1 MYYGFYLKSHL
12 MNTIIFVEEC
22 TSTNDELLR
31 FLPQTHSEILGIF
44 TLNQTKGRGQYGNS
58 WENATDKNI
67 AFSLALDGSAFSSDN
82 LINFCTAV
90 FLRNFIANL
99 TDAETKIKWPND
111 LILNQKK
118 ISGILIEKKKIENKN
133 YYIIGIG
140 LNVLQGNFENLNKAG
155 SIFTQTG
162 KKLNPK
168 EIAEQLFVFL
178 KESFSV
184 SQNFDEILNEFN
196 LHLFK
201 KNEIAVFE
209 KNGIR
214 QNGIIQKM
222 DKNGFLWIDL
232 ENEGL
237 QKFFHKEI
245 ELLY

>member
-1 MYYGFYLKSHL
+1 M
-12 MNTIIFVEEC
+12 
-22 TSTNDELLR
+22 
-31 FLPQTHSEILGIF
+31 
-44 TLNQTKGRGQYGNS
+44 
-58 WENATDKNI
+58 
-67 AFSLALDGSAFSSDN
+67 
-82 LINFCTAV
+82 
-90 FLRNFIANL
+90 
-99 TDAETKIKWPND
+99 
-111 LILNQKK
+111 
-118 ISGILIEKKKIENKN
+118 
-133 YYIIGIG
+133 
-140 LNVLQGNFENLNKAG
+140 
-155 SIFTQTG
+155 
-162 KKLNPK
+162 
-168 EIAEQLFVFL
+168 FL

>member
-1 MYYGFYLKSHL
+1 MD
-12 MNTIIFVEEC
+12 TIFFVEEC
-22 TSTNDELLR
+22 SSTNDEILR
-31 FLPQTHSEILGIF
+31 FLPQNQTEILGIF

-58 WENATDKNI
+58 WENAVDKNI
-67 AFSLALDGSAFSSDN
+67 AFSLAVDCRAISCYN

-90 FLRNFIANL
+90 FLRNFVANL